1 MIRQKVIFLGGI
13 FLKDIGVKKSID
25 NLGRICIPKEMRE
38 LLKLEEKVEVVL
50 TTDGILIRNP
60 DYVLIE
66 RSKAILLK

>member
-1 MIRQKVIFLGGI
+1 MKG
-13 FLKDIGVKKSID
+13 IGVKKSID
-25 NLGRICIPKEMRE
+25 NLGRICIPKEMRD

-66 RSKAILLK
+66 RSKATLLK

>member
-1 MIRQKVIFLGGI
+1 
-13 FLKDIGVKKSID
+13 
-25 NLGRICIPKEMRE
+25 MRD

>member
-1 MIRQKVIFLGGI
+1 M
-13 FLKDIGVKKSID
+13 KDIGVKKSID